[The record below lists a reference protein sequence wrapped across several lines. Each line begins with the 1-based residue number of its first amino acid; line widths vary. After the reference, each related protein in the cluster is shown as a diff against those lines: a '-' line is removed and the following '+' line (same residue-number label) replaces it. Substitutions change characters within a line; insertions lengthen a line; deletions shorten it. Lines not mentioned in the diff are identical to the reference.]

1 MADRTVLTG
10 ATMVKTGQTGVDIR
24 RVRFVPPGPEVAD
37 IEVNTLAGIRERGGA
52 HEFLTTQ
59 RLDFDLLVRVASGNA
74 AHTVDFTVHRLGPGD
89 LLWVHAGQVHQ
100 WGRIDAL
107 EGTVVMFGPHAV
119 AGSTRDLIR
128 SHAVRHRS
136 HWPAA
141 DLDGS
146 PVSLALDLLVASAD
160 PRADDPGDLRQA
172 ALTHALGAL
181 VVHLSLV
188 PSVGPT
194 PTARP
199 THEAYAWFRDHVDE
213 HFRTWHQVG
222 EYAERL
228 GYSTRTL
235 NRLAR
240 QNTGRT
246 AKQLIDERIAL
257 EAKRLLS
264 HADSPVAEVGE
275 ELGFDD
281 PSNFSSWFRKQTGM
295 TPAVFRTWSR
305 GDRASG

>member
-1 MADRTVLTG
+1 
-10 ATMVKTGQTGVDIR
+10 MVKTGHAGHIR
-24 RVRFVPPGPEVAD
+24 RVRFVPSGPQVAD
-37 IEVNTLAGIRERGGA
+37 IEVNTLAGIRESGGPR
-52 HEFLTTQ
+52 EFLTPQ
-59 RLDFDLLVRVASGNA
+59 RLDFDLLVRVERGSAT
-74 AHTVDFTVHRLGPGD
+74 HTVDFTSHRLDPGD
-89 LLWVHAGQVHQ
+89 VLWVHAGQVHQ
-100 WGRIDAL
+100 WGRIDDL
-107 EGTVVMFGPHAV
+107 EGGVVLFGPHAL
-119 AGSTRDLIR
+119 AGSTRDLVR

-136 HWPAA
+136 HWSAA

-160 PRADDPGDLRQA
+160 PRPDETADLRQA
-172 ALTHALGAL
+172 ALTHALATL

-213 HFRTWHQVG
+213 HFRSWHQVG

-228 GYSTRTL
+228 GYSSRTL

-264 HADSPVAEVGE
+264 HADAPVADVGQ

-281 PSNFSSWFRKQTGM
+281 ASNFSSWFRKQTGT
-295 TPAVFRTWSR
+295 TPAAFRTWSR
-305 GDRASG
+305 GGTSRSAGR